1 MGCCTWFGHMSTG
14 TSCTQRHAYCKI
26 HLGMEWKNPNKVH
39 IFFPFL
45 QTSPHQEGCDS
56 YVSPSS
62 RISTTV
68 NNSEALVSHQQLLNF
83 YCQSS
88 KPDIVRSPSYPVT
101 SKFYQESL
109 IKVIPLDAFLIC
121 EQLRWGALDLQVCQS
136 SEVDT

>member
-1 MGCCTWFGHMSTG
+1 
-14 TSCTQRHAYCKI
+14 
-26 HLGMEWKNPNKVH
+26 MEWKNPNKVH